1 MLRWLRGGIRGLS
14 AAKTIATKTTAA
26 KTRAGKTIA
35 AKAVAGKTI
44 AAKTTAAK
52 AVAPRRAPQQYIDQ
66 DWSRMPDLIGDD
78 VVDSWTALSRTGA
91 ASSGASAAAPA
102 AASEL
107 QTVGDVFRYA
117 ITEFSREEHALAYG
131 QGSVDATDEAHLLL
145 MMHLNLP
152 LSSTGA
158 FMRQWGKSRLTGFEV
173 SALLALITKRVRD
186 KVPVAYLCKG
196 CFQQGEKLYVDERC
210 LIPRSHIGE
219 LLAPKSR
226 FFLFKDNIAIRN
238 ESTSTSTS
246 KSKRGPRAPGPLEPL
261 PISLRS
267 VRSVLDLCTGS
278 GALAILAHR
287 TLLQHNEDPGLV
299 VHAADIS
306 SAALDVARIN
316 LQRKQLTSAI
326 HLFCGDLWAALPPN
340 APLYDLVLCNPP
352 YVDDAAMAALPSEYK
367 QEPELA
373 LRGGSTGLALVCRIV
388 EGAAQRLSS
397 EGRLVLE
404 CGAAGR
410 RLRGAVAVTG
420 GQWWRTSNSD
430 NEVLVLSRSQSEALA
445 SMLSREWRQ

>member
-1 MLRWLRGGIRGLS
+1 MMLRWLRGGVRGLS
-14 AAKTIATKTTAA
+14 AAKSTGTKT
-26 KTRAGKTIA
+26 K
-35 AKAVAGKTI
+35 V
-44 AAKTTAAK
+44 AKTTGK
-52 AVAPRRAPQQYIDQ
+52 AYLDGDQ
-66 DWSRMPDLIGDD
+66 DLSRMPDLIGDD
-78 VVDSWTALSRTGA
+78 VVDSWTALSRTGV
-91 ASSGASAAAPA
+91 ASSGASAA

-131 QGSVDATDEAHLLL
+131 QGSVDASDEAHLLL
-145 MMHLNLP
+145 LMHLSLP

-158 FMRQWGKSRLTGFEV
+158 FMKQWGKSRLTGPEV
-173 SALLALITKRVRD
+173 SSLLALITKRIRD
-186 KVPVAYLCKG
+186 KVPVAYLCRG

-226 FFLFKDNIAIRN
+226 FFLFKNNIAVAN
-238 ESTSTSTS
+238 EV
-246 KSKRGPRAPGPLEPL
+246 KSKRGPPAPGPSEPL

-267 VRSVLDLCTGS
+267 VRTVLDLCTGS

-287 TLLQHNEDPGLV
+287 TLQHNEDPELV

-316 LQRKQLTSAI
+316 LQRKQLSSAI

-352 YVDDAAMAALPSEYK
+352 YVDDSAMAALPSEYK
-367 QEPELA
+367 HEPELA

-388 EGAAQRLSS
+388 EGAAERLSS

-404 CGAAGR
+404 CGASGR
-410 RLRGAVAVTG
+410 RLRGAVAATG

-430 NEVLVLSRSQSEALA
+430 NEVLVLSRSQAQALA
-445 SMLSREWRQ
+445 TKLSREWRQ